1 MGSRRITQGS
11 RPHKYPDVELVDNSV
26 DGFFVWK
33 DISDTNL
40 FICDKFIR

>member
-11 RPHKYPDVELVDNSV
+11 RPHKYPDVELVNGM